1 VENQPKIPSV
11 AGRPLVKLV
20 SLPRVWVAGIA
31 IVAIAGLGYRWFVSH
46 AASDPRA
53 SGSGQS
59 ASELGAAAQDPIESL
74 PRVDVVQ
81 PQVGGSAT
89 STTQPLPGFVEAYNY
104 ANLFAKVS
112 GYLQTQS
119 VDIGD
124 HVKKGR
130 ILATIDAPEIVQA
143 AHQAAAELAQSRAQL
158 KANQAALNT
167 AKADVVV
174 ARATVEEKEA
184 DLKQAAAFF
193 EFHQIQY
200 SRMSDLFR
208 QKALDERAVDENRK
222 ERDSSEAAK
231 NLAVAAVSTA
241 KADFGAKE
249 AIAKQAEASVADAR
263 AKVEVA
269 SAVLEKANVYVSYT
283 QIRSPYNGVVTTRN
297 FHVGDFVR
305 AAEQGGQNPILT
317 VAETDMMRIVVKV
330 PEVYVPLTRPGDRA
344 VFKVNFTD
352 HSFEGKVARVANSL
366 DRTDKTMRTEIDLA
380 NPRNE
385 LRDGMI
391 GYATIELS
399 NSLKGLSVPSGS
411 LMRKADAKTSLFVVR
426 DGRLKRIAVNVSVDT
441 GSRAEVLSG
450 LKPDD
455 WVVLHPADDLTE
467 GQAVQAVKTKS
478 VRPISTKSK
487 S

>member
-11 AGRPLVKLV
+11 SGRPLVKLV
-20 SLPRVWVAGIA
+20 SLPRVWAVAIA
-31 IVAIAGLGYRWFVSH
+31 IVVFAGLGYRWFASQETSDSRQSGP
-46 AASDPRA
+46 AGDELGTTPQASDP
-53 SGSGQS
+53 
-59 ASELGAAAQDPIESL
+59 SL

-81 PQVGGSAT
+81 PQVGGVVS
-89 STTQPLPGFVEAYNY
+89 STTQPGFVEAYNY

-112 GYLQTQS
+112 GYLQTQT

-124 HVKKGR
+124 RVKKGQL
-130 ILATIDAPEIVQA
+130 LATIDAPEIVQA
-143 AHQAAAELAQSRAQL
+143 AHQATAELAQSRAQL
-158 KANQAALNT
+158 KANEAALNT

-193 EFHQIQY
+193 EFHQVQY
-200 SRMSDLFR
+200 ARMSDLFK
-208 QKALDERAVDENRK
+208 QKAIDERAVDENRK
-222 ERDSSEAAK
+222 ERDSAEAAK
-231 NLAVAAVSTA
+231 NLAEAAVSTA
-241 KADFGAKE
+241 KADLGAKE
-249 AIAKQAEASVADAR
+249 AVAKEAEANVADAR

-283 QIRSPYNGVVTTRN
+283 QLRSPYKGVVTTRN

-305 AAEQGGQNPILT
+305 AAEEGGQNPILT
-317 VAETDMMRIVVKV
+317 VAETDVMRIVVKM

-344 VFKVNFTD
+344 VFKASFTNY
-352 HSFEGKVARVANSL
+352 SFDGKVARVADSL

-385 LRDGMI
+385 LRDGMF

-399 NSLKGLSVPSGS
+399 DSLKGLSVPSSS
-411 LMRKADAKTSLFVVR
+411 LASKGDSKTSLFVVR
-426 DGRLKRIAVNVSVDT
+426 DGRLKRITVKVSIDT

-450 LKPDD
+450 LNPDD
-455 WVVLHPADDLTE
+455 WVVAHPADELTE
-467 GQAVQAVKTKS
+467 GQAVQPVKTKA
-478 VRPISTKSK
+478 VRPIASKSK